1 MTTALVGS
9 PVTTV
14 LVNLTWLVPGVVGG
28 SEESTT
34 AALRSLAR
42 VLDRPSAADRPEV
55 HLAVLAPFVDA
66 HPDLVDRF
74 PAQVAP
80 LGGTSK
86 VRRVL
91 TDQTWLA
98 SRAVELG
105 ADVVHHA
112 GGVVPLRH
120 PGRIVLTVHDLQPL
134 DLPANFSVAKR
145 TYLRAMTARSL
156 RVADVVLVPSGF
168 TAGRVRHHGLPAG
181 TPLRVVPWTV
191 PDVDPSGTADEAD
204 DRLAAELEG
213 HRVVL
218 YPAVPYAHKG
228 HLLLLEAFAGVL
240 EQHPEARLVLTGGAG
255 PLDPVIAERCA
266 RPDLSGR
273 VLRTGRVPAGQLDAL
288 FDRADVVV
296 VPSTYEGFGLPV
308 LEAMVRRVR
317 VLSSAAGSLEEVACP
332 EDVVRSGDVSGWTSA
347 MVDVFDEDP
356 ATRAAALE
364 RAFARSR
371 AGDPDRTGRG
381 LLDAYRTAARAGR
394 DRGRP

>member
-1 MTTALVGS
+1 
-9 PVTTV
+9 VTTV

-34 AALRSLAR
+34 DALRSLAR
-42 VLDRPSAADRPEV
+42 VLDRPAAAADRPEV

-66 HPDLVDRF
+66 HPDLVERF
-74 PAQVAP
+74 PVLVAP
-80 LGGTSK
+80 ASGRSK

-91 TDQTWLA
+91 ADQTWLA

-134 DLPANFSVAKR
+134 DLPANFSLAKR

-156 RVADVVLVPSGF
+156 RVADVVLVPSEF
-168 TAGRVRHHGLPAG
+168 TAGRVRHHGLPAD
-181 TPLRVVPWTV
+181 TPLRLVPWTV
-191 PDVDPSGTADEAD
+191 PEVDPVGTVDELD
-204 DRLAAELEG
+204 GRLAAELDG
-213 HRVVL
+213 HRIVL

-228 HLLLLEAFAGVL
+228 HLLLLDAFAGVL
-240 EQHPEARLVLTGGAG
+240 EQHPEARLVLTGGPG
-255 PLDPVIAERCA
+255 PLDPGIAERSA
-266 RPDLSGR
+266 RLDLSGR

-288 FDRADVVV
+288 FERADVVV

-308 LEAMVRRVR
+308 LEAMVRGVR

-332 EDVVRSGDVSGWTSA
+332 EDVVRAGDVSGWTSA
-347 MVDVFDEDP
+347 MVDVLDEDP

-371 AGDPDRTGRG
+371 AGDPDRTGLG
-381 LLDAYRTAARAGR
+381 LLDAYLTAARAGR
-394 DRGRP
+394 DRGRS

>member
-1 MTTALVGS
+1 
-9 PVTTV
+9 VTTV

-34 AALRSLAR
+34 AALRSLAD
-42 VLDRPSAADRPEV
+42 VIDAADASPDRLEV

-80 LGGTSK
+80 LAGTSK

-91 TDQTWLA
+91 ADQTWLA
-98 SRAVELG
+98 GRAVELG

-156 RVADVVLVPSGF
+156 RVADVVVVPSEF
-168 TAGRVRHHGLPAG
+168 TARRVRHHGLPAD

-191 PDVDPSGTADEAD
+191 PEVDPSGVVDEVDPSGVADEAD
-204 DRLAAELEG
+204 DRLAAELDG

-228 HLLLLEAFAGVL
+228 HLLLLDAFAGVL
-240 EQHPEARLVLTGGAG
+240 ERHPEARLVLTGGTG
-255 PLDPVIAERCA
+255 PLDPAVAERSA

-273 VLRTGRVPAGQLDAL
+273 VLRTGRIPAGQLDAL

-317 VLSSAAGSLEEVACP
+317 VLSSDAGSLPEVARP
-332 EDVVRSGDVSGWTSA
+332 EDVVRPGGVSGWTSA
-347 MVDVFDEDP
+347 MVDVLDEDP
-356 ATRAAALE
+356 AARSDAVE
-364 RAFARSR
+364 RAFTHTRSC
-371 AGDPDRTGRG
+371 GPDRTGRG
-381 LLDAYRTAARAGR
+381 LLEAYRTAAGV
-394 DRGRP
+394 RP

>member
-1 MTTALVGS
+1 
-9 PVTTV
+9 VTTV

-34 AALRSLAR
+34 AALRSLAG
-42 VLDRPSAADRPEV
+42 VLDDAGAASDHLEV
-55 HLAVLAPFVDA
+55 HLAVLAPFVEA

-80 LGGTSK
+80 LAGTSK

-91 TDQTWLA
+91 SDQTWLA
-98 SRAVELG
+98 DRAVDLG

-134 DLPANFSVAKR
+134 DLPANFSLAKR

-156 RVADVVLVPSGF
+156 RVADVVVVPSEF
-168 TAGRVRHHGLPAG
+168 TAQRVRHHGLPAD

-191 PDVDPSGTADEAD
+191 PEVDPTRTAEEPD
-204 DRLAAELEG
+204 DRLAAELDG

-228 HLLLLEAFAGVL
+228 HLLLLDAFAGVL
-240 EQHPEARLVLTGGAG
+240 ERHPEARLVLTGGPG
-255 PLDPVIAERCA
+255 PLDPAVAERSA

-273 VLRTGRVPAGQLDAL
+273 VLRTGRIPAGQLDAL

-317 VLSSAAGSLEEVACP
+317 VLSSDAGSLTEVARP
-332 EDVVRSGDVSGWTSA
+332 EDVVHPGGVSGWTAA
-347 MVDVFDEDP
+347 MVDVLDEDP
-356 ATRAAALE
+356 TTRGDAVD
-364 RAFARSR
+364 RAFAHSRS
-371 AGDPDRTGRG
+371 GGPDRTGRG
-381 LLDAYRTAARAGR
+381 LLEAYRTAAGV
-394 DRGRP
+394 RP